1 MMNQRKKILKFLG
14 IGLYTIGIIIAMVI
28 AITNFLP
35 DFEAQQY
42 GFTELTND
50 SFNTLRCPSYL
61 GINEVG
67 IIRASFS
74 NPLDRPIEPIIRID
88 ISSPTLIDS
97 SRQKIN
103 IQPGEKQSVEFQ
115 VSSANVDLGHFIFLK
130 VFRYPTY
137 PIPLQEATCGIWVY
151 NIPGISGGQLLIGGL
166 VSSLILVVLGI
177 FFWVRSSYP
186 IQDRQQNQLNY
197 LVFLAVILAITIFVS
212 LMGWWL
218 VGMVLLVVSILLIL
232 VVLAFLTQAS

>member
-1 MMNQRKKILKFLG
+1 MNQRKNSLKLLG
-14 IGLYTIGIIIAMVI
+14 IALYVIGIIIGMAI

-50 SFNTLRCPSYL
+50 SFNTLNCPSYL
-61 GINEVG
+61 GIDDVG

-74 NPLDRPIEPIIRID
+74 NPLDRPIEPMIRID

-97 SRQKIN
+97 SRQKIT

-115 VSSANVDLGHFIFLK
+115 VSSANIDLGHFIFLK

-137 PIPLQEATCGIWVY
+137 PVPLQEATCGIWVY
-151 NIPGISGGQLLIGGL
+151 NIFGISGSQLLIGGL
-166 VSSLILVVLGI
+166 ISSVILIVLGI
-177 FFWVRSSYP
+177 FLWVRSSYP

-197 LVFLAVILAITIFVS
+197 MIFLALSLAITIFVS

-218 VGMVLLVVSILLIL
+218 VGMILLVVSILMIL
-232 VVLAFLTQAS
+232 VVLAFLTQAT

>member
-1 MMNQRKKILKFLG
+1 MKQNKGSLKLLG
-14 IGLYTIGIIIAMVI
+14 VALYVIGIIIGMVI

-42 GFTELTND
+42 GFTELTSD

-61 GINEVG
+61 GINHVG

-97 SRQKIN
+97 RRQKIN

-115 VSSANVDLGHFIFLK
+115 VSSANIDLGHFIFLK

-151 NIPGISGGQLLIGGL
+151 NIPGISGSQLLIAGL
-166 VSSLILVVLGI
+166 VSSVILVVLGI
-177 FFWVRSSYP
+177 FLWVRASYP
-186 IQDRQQNQLNY
+186 IQGRQQNQLNY
-197 LVFLAVILAITIFVS
+197 LVFLALLLAITIIIS
-212 LMGWWL
+212 LLGMWL
-218 VGMVLLVVSILLIL
+218 IGMILLVVNILMIV
-232 VVLAFLTQAS
+232 VVLAFLTQAT